1 MANPFSISHQPD
13 ADRQGLSEEPPPG
26 DGGDRLPQEQLDRL
40 AELVATGESTMDP
53 KLSSVDRQLLERR
66 VRHLRRV
73 QLVQFV
79 ARQIALDI
87 HRDRRSRIGD
97 SHDQAQV

>member
-1 MANPFSISHQPD
+1 
-13 ADRQGLSEEPPPG
+13 
-26 DGGDRLPQEQLDRL
+26 
-40 AELVATGESTMDP
+40 
-53 KLSSVDRQLLERR
+53 
-66 VRHLRRV
+66 
-73 QLVQFV
+73 VQFV